1 MIRTMP
7 SACAPI
13 APASA
18 AHPMRRVFAL
28 ILLLAAGAGQAQE
41 AEVTALMENYWRAYS
56 RSDFEAAAA
65 FLDPRDV
72 ESLHDGILPLFLQAA
87 DSKNVN
93 VVPLV
98 KVFFGDIPPGR
109 RKDMTGPQVFAGMN
123 RMMRDV
129 MPAVYEALRKS
140 TIRVTKVT
148 PEADG
153 AAIVEYAIRLPEGDA
168 ADSERANL
176 HEGRW
181 YLRTKDSTA
190 ITIERFRM
198 LLGLDFESGPEVKL
212 SPPDEG

>member
-1 MIRTMP
+1 
-7 SACAPI
+7 
-13 APASA
+13 
-18 AHPMRRVFAL
+18 
-28 ILLLAAGAGQAQE
+28 
-41 AEVTALMENYWRAYS
+41 
-56 RSDFEAAAA
+56 
-65 FLDPRDV
+65 
-72 ESLHDGILPLFLQAA
+72 
-87 DSKNVN
+87 
-93 VVPLV
+93 
-98 KVFFGDIPPGR
+98 
-109 RKDMTGPQVFAGMN
+109 MTGPQVFAGMN

-198 LLGLDFESGPEVKL
+198 LWASTSSRAPR
-212 SPPDEG
+212 SS

>member
-1 MIRTMP
+1 
-7 SACAPI
+7 
-13 APASA
+13 
-18 AHPMRRVFAL
+18 MRRLFTL
-28 ILLLAAGAGQAQE
+28 ILLLAAGAAQAQQ

-72 ESLHDGILPLFLQAA
+72 NSLRAGILPLFLQAA

-98 KVFFGDIPPGR
+98 KVFFDDVPVAK

-129 MPAVYEALRKS
+129 MPTVYEALRKS
-140 TIRVTKVT
+140 SIQVTKVT
-148 PEADG
+148 VDADG
-153 AAIVEYAIRLPEGDA
+153 MAVVEYTVRLPAEGDA
-168 ADSERANL
+168 TDSERANL

-198 LLGLDFESGPEVKL
+198 LLGLNFESGPEVKL
-212 SPPDEG
+212 SPPDTP

>member
-1 MIRTMP
+1 
-7 SACAPI
+7 
-13 APASA
+13 
-18 AHPMRRVFAL
+18 MRRILPL
-28 ILLLAAGAGQAQE
+28 ILLIAAGAAHAQQP
-41 AEVTALMENYWRAYS
+41 EVTALMENYWRAYS

-65 FLDPRDV
+65 YLDPRDV
-72 ESLHDGILPLFLQAA
+72 ESLRSGILPLFLQAA

-98 KVFFGDIPPGR
+98 KVFFGNVPAEK

-129 MPAVYEALRKS
+129 MPAVYDALRTASIK
-140 TIRVTKVT
+140 VTKVSIG
-148 PEADG
+148 ADG
-153 AAIVEYAIRLPEGDA
+153 TAVVEYTIRLPEGDGT
-168 ADSERANL
+168 DSERANL
-176 HEGRW
+176 HEGQW

-212 SPPDEG
+212 SPPEES

>member
-1 MIRTMP
+1 
-7 SACAPI
+7 
-13 APASA
+13 
-18 AHPMRRVFAL
+18 MRRLFAL
-28 ILLLAAGAGQAQE
+28 ILLLAAGAAPAQQ

-65 FLDPRDV
+65 YLDPRDV
-72 ESLHDGILPLFLQAA
+72 GALRSGILPLFLQAA

-98 KVFFGDIPPGR
+98 KVFFADTPVDKR
-109 RKDMTGPQVFAGMN
+109 EDMTGPQVFAGMN

-129 MPAVYEALRKS
+129 MPTVYEALRES
-140 TIRVTKVT
+140 AIQVTKVT
-148 PEADG
+148 PQADG
-153 AAIVEYAIRLPEGDA
+153 TAVVEYTVRLPEGDA
-168 ADSERANL
+168 TDSERANF

-198 LLGLDFESGPEVKL
+198 LLGLNFESGPEVKL
-212 SPPDEG
+212 SPPDTQ